1 MQLKTILNR
10 VQKHRSF
17 VYEDARL
24 VEQDGELVIEVDIRP
39 RTNGKAI
46 CSGCE
51 QPRPGY
57 DRLEVRRFEF
67 VPLWGI
73 AVFFLYAM
81 RRVDCPQCGVVVETV
96 PWAVGKSHLTK
107 AYSHFLA
114 RWAKRMSWKDVAT
127 AFHTSWENVY
137 RSVAWVVH
145 WGLEHRSLDG
155 ITAIGV
161 DEIQWHRGHKYL
173 TLVYQIDNGCKRLL
187 WVGKERTEETLRGFF
202 NWFGETRSAALR
214 FVCSDM
220 WKPYLKV
227 IAEKAKK
234 ALNVLDRYHIAAKMN
249 KAIDKVRAA
258 EAKRLASDGYDPVL
272 RRMRWCLLK
281 RPANLTENQETKLAD
296 LLSYNLKTVRAY
308 LLKEEFQFFWTY
320 VRAGWAMKFLDKWCT
335 KTTRSRIE
343 PMKDI
348 ARSLREHRE
357 LIKNWFKARE
367 VISLGVVEGLNNK
380 VKVTTR
386 RSYGFRTFK
395 CAEIALYH
403 VLGELPEPP
412 MAHEFC

>member
-24 VEQDGELVIEVDIRP
+24 IEVDGGLAIEVDIRP

-46 CSGCE
+46 CSGCDK
-51 QPRPGY
+51 PRAGY

-81 RRVDCPQCGVVVETV
+81 RRVDCQDCGVVVEKV
-96 PWAVGKSHLTK
+96 PWAAGKSHLTK
-107 AYSHFLA
+107 AYAHFLA
-114 RWAKRMSWKDVAT
+114 RWARTMSWKDVSR
-127 AFHTSWENVY
+127 AFRTSWENVY
-137 RSVAWVVH
+137 RSVSWIVE
-145 WGLEHRSLDG
+145 WGLEHRELDG

-161 DEIQWHRGHKYL
+161 DEIQWHVGHKYL
-173 TLVYQIDNGCKRLL
+173 TLVYQIDNCKRLL
-187 WVGKERTEETLRGFF
+187 WIGKERTEQTLDGFF
-202 NWFGETRSAALR
+202 DWFGVARSEAIR

-227 IAEKAKK
+227 IAERAKK

-249 KAIDKVRAA
+249 KAIDEVRAK
-258 EAKRLASDGYDPVL
+258 EAKKLASDGYEPVL
-272 RRMRWCLLK
+272 KRLRWCLLK
-281 RPANLTENQETKLAD
+281 RPENLTDSQETKLAE
-296 LLSYNLKTVRAY
+296 LLKYNLKSVRAY

-320 VRAGWAMKFLDKWCT
+320 VRAGWAVKFLDKWCT
-335 KTTRSRIE
+335 KTMRSRIE

-348 ARSLREHRE
+348 ARSLRSHRE
-357 LIKNWFKARE
+357 LIINWFKARN
-367 VISLGVVEGLNNK
+367 VISLGAVEGLNNK

-386 RSYGFRTFK
+386 KSYGFRTFK
-395 CAEIALYH
+395 IARIALYH
-403 VLGELPEPP
+403 VLGALPEPP
-412 MAHEFC
+412 ITHRFC